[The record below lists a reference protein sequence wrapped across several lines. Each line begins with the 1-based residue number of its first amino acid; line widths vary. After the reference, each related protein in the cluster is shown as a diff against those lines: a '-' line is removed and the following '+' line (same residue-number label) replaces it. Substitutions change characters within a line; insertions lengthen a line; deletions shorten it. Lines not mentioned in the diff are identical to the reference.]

1 MKKILILIIFTL
13 ISMYYTNICMEVLK
27 EKDPI
32 MQEIKSNMSK
42 YEESANDANII
53 GNVIVPGHIGR
64 RVNKNKSYSK
74 MKKYGNYNETLTV
87 MEEVKPELS
96 VSNTFD
102 KYIEKGNSN
111 NKNVSFVFIYDENIN
126 KVIKILNSKHIPS
139 TIFLDGIYLEN
150 DSLNGLKYNGN
161 INYELL
167 SYNGEYD
174 ENLFKTSLS
183 YLESVTKRSPRYCYS
198 EVENPDVLNLCS
210 KLKMHTIKPY
220 IRIDENLLK
229 EVKSS
234 LSNSIIISIKSSSSN
249 ISELSSVIDYV
260 ISKGYDIVS
269 LDNLISEN

>member
-42 YEESANDANII
+42 YEESANDATII

-111 NKNVSFVFIYDENIN
+111 NKNVSFVFIYDENIE

-150 DSLNGLKYNGN
+150 DSLNRLKYNGN

-198 EVENPDVLNLCS
+198 EVENSDLLNLCS

>member
-27 EKDPI
+27 EKDLI

-111 NKNVSFVFIYDENIN
+111 NKNVSFVFIYDENID

>member
-111 NKNVSFVFIYDENIN
+111 NKNVSFVFIYDENID

-139 TIFLDGIYLEN
+139 IIFLDGIYLEN

-220 IRIDENLLK
+220 IRIEENLLK

>member
-1 MKKILILIIFTL
+1 MKKILVLIIFTL

-111 NKNVSFVFIYDENIN
+111 NKNVSFVFIYDENID

>member
-1 MKKILILIIFTL
+1 MKKILVLIIFTL

-42 YEESANDANII
+42 YEESANDATII

-111 NKNVSFVFIYDENIN
+111 NKNVSFVFIYDENID

-183 YLESVTKRSPRYCYS
+183 YLESVTKRSPKYCYS
-198 EVENPDVLNLCS
+198 EVENSDVLNLCS

-220 IRIDENLLK
+220 IRIDDNLLK

-249 ISELSSVIDYV
+249 ISQLSSVIDYV

>member
-1 MKKILILIIFTL
+1 MKKILVLIIFTL

-32 MQEIKSNMSK
+32 MQEVKSNMSK
-42 YEESANDANII
+42 YEESANDATII

-111 NKNVSFVFIYDENIN
+111 NKNVSFVFIYDENIE
-126 KVIKILNSKHIPS
+126 KVIKILNSKHVPS
-139 TIFLDGIYLEN
+139 TIFLDGMYLEN
-150 DSLNGLKYNGN
+150 DSLNGLKNNWN
-161 INYELL
+161 IDYELL

-183 YLESVTKRSPRYCYS
+183 YLESVTKKSPKYCYS
-198 EVENPDVLNLCS
+198 EVENSDVLNLCS

-220 IRIDENLLK
+220 IRIDEDLLK

-234 LSNSIIISIKSSSSN
+234 LSNSIIISIKSSKSN

>member
-1 MKKILILIIFTL
+1 MKKILVLIIFTL

-42 YEESANDANII
+42 YEESANDATII

-96 VSNTFD
+96 VSNTFN

-111 NKNVSFVFIYDENIN
+111 NKNVSFVFIYDENID
-126 KVIKILNSKHIPS
+126 KVIKILNSKHVPS
-139 TIFLDGIYLEN
+139 TIFLDGMYLEN
-150 DSLNGLKYNGN
+150 DSLNGLKNNWN
-161 INYELL
+161 IDYELL

-183 YLESVTKRSPRYCYS
+183 YLESVTKKSPKYCYS
-198 EVENPDVLNLCS
+198 EVENSDVLNLCS

-220 IRIDENLLK
+220 IRIDDDLLK

-234 LSNSIIISIKSSSSN
+234 LSNSIIISIKSSKSN

>member
-1 MKKILILIIFTL
+1 MKKILVLIIFTL

-42 YEESANDANII
+42 YEESANDATII

-111 NKNVSFVFIYDENIN
+111 NKNVSFVFIYDENID
-126 KVIKILNSKHIPS
+126 KVIKILNSKHVPS
-139 TIFLDGIYLEN
+139 TIFLDGMYLEN
-150 DSLNGLKYNGN
+150 DSLNGLKNNLN
-161 INYELL
+161 IDYELL

-183 YLESVTKRSPRYCYS
+183 YLESVTKKSPKYCYS
-198 EVENPDVLNLCS
+198 EVENSDVLNLCS

-220 IRIDENLLK
+220 IRIDEDLLK

-234 LSNSIIISIKSSSSN
+234 LSNSIIISIKSSKSN
-249 ISELSSVIDYV
+249 VSELSSVIDYV

>member
-42 YEESANDANII
+42 YEESANDATII

-111 NKNVSFVFIYDENIN
+111 NKNVSFVFIYDENID
-126 KVIKILNSKHIPS
+126 KVIKILNSKHVPS

-183 YLESVTKRSPRYCYS
+183 YLESVTKKSPKYCYS
-198 EVENPDVLNLCS
+198 EVENSAVLNLCS

-220 IRIDENLLK
+220 IRIDDNLLK

>member
-111 NKNVSFVFIYDENIN
+111 NKNVSFVFIYDENID

-198 EVENPDVLNLCS
+198 EVENSDVLNLCS

>member
-111 NKNVSFVFIYDENIN
+111 NKNVSFVFIYDENID

-167 SYNGEYD
+167 SYNREYD

-249 ISELSSVIDYV
+249 ISELSSLIDYV

>member
-1 MKKILILIIFTL
+1 MKKILVLIIFTL

-42 YEESANDANII
+42 YEESANDATII

-111 NKNVSFVFIYDENIN
+111 NKNVSFVFIYDENID
-126 KVIKILNSKHIPS
+126 KVIKILNSKHVPS
-139 TIFLDGIYLEN
+139 TIFLDGMYLEN
-150 DSLNGLKYNGN
+150 DSLNGLKNNWN
-161 INYELL
+161 IDYELL

-183 YLESVTKRSPRYCYS
+183 YLESVTKKSPKYCYS
-198 EVENPDVLNLCS
+198 EVENSAVLNLCS

-220 IRIDENLLK
+220 IRIDDNLLK

-249 ISELSSVIDYV
+249 VSELSSVIDYV

>member
-42 YEESANDANII
+42 YEESAHDANII

-150 DSLNGLKYNGN
+150 DSLNRLKYNGN

-198 EVENPDVLNLCS
+198 EVENTDVLNLCS

>member
-111 NKNVSFVFIYDENIN
+111 NKNVSFVFIYDENIY

>member
-1 MKKILILIIFTL
+1 MKKILVLIIFTL

-42 YEESANDANII
+42 YEESANDATII

-111 NKNVSFVFIYDENIN
+111 NKNVSFVFIYDENID
-126 KVIKILNSKHIPS
+126 KVIKILNSKHVPS
-139 TIFLDGIYLEN
+139 TIFLDGMYLEN
-150 DSLNGLKYNGN
+150 DSLNGLKNNWN
-161 INYELL
+161 IDYELL

-183 YLESVTKRSPRYCYS
+183 YLESVNKKNPKYCYS
-198 EVENPDVLNLCS
+198 EVENSDVLNLCS
-210 KLKMHTIKPY
+210 RLKMHTIKPY
-220 IRIDENLLK
+220 IRIDEDLLK

-234 LSNSIIISIKSSSSN
+234 LSNSIIISIKSSKSN
-249 ISELSSVIDYV
+249 VSQLPSVIDYV

>member
-102 KYIEKGNSN
+102 KYIEKGKSN
-111 NKNVSFVFIYDENIN
+111 NKNVSFVFIYDENID

>member
-1 MKKILILIIFTL
+1 MKKILVLIIFTL

-42 YEESANDANII
+42 YEESANDATII

-111 NKNVSFVFIYDENIN
+111 NKNVSFVFIYDENID
-126 KVIKILNSKHIPS
+126 KVIKILNSKHVPS
-139 TIFLDGIYLEN
+139 TIFLDGMYLEN
-150 DSLNGLKYNGN
+150 DSLNGLKNNWN
-161 INYELL
+161 IDYELL

-183 YLESVTKRSPRYCYS
+183 YLESVTKKSPKYCYS
-198 EVENPDVLNLCS
+198 EVENSDVLNLCS

-220 IRIDENLLK
+220 IRIDDDLLK

-234 LSNSIIISIKSSSSN
+234 LSNSIIISIKSSKSN

>member
-1 MKKILILIIFTL
+1 MKKILVLIIFTL

-32 MQEIKSNMSK
+32 MQEINSNMSK
-42 YEESANDANII
+42 YEESANDATII

-111 NKNVSFVFIYDENIN
+111 NKNVSFVFIYDENID

-183 YLESVTKRSPRYCYS
+183 YLESVTKRSPKYCYS
-198 EVENPDVLNLCS
+198 EVENSDVLNLCS

-220 IRIDENLLK
+220 IRIDDNLLK

>member
-111 NKNVSFVFIYDENIN
+111 NKNVSFVFIYDENTD

>member
-1 MKKILILIIFTL
+1 MKKILVLIIFTL

-32 MQEIKSNMSK
+32 MQEINSNMSK
-42 YEESANDANII
+42 YEESANDATII

-111 NKNVSFVFIYDENIN
+111 NKNVSFVFIYDENID
-126 KVIKILNSKHIPS
+126 KVIKIINSKHIPS

-183 YLESVTKRSPRYCYS
+183 YLESVTKRSPKYCYS
-198 EVENPDVLNLCS
+198 EVENSDVLNLCS

-220 IRIDENLLK
+220 IRIDDNLLK

>member
-13 ISMYYTNICMEVLK
+13 VSMYYTNICMEVLK

-96 VSNTFD
+96 VSNIFD

-111 NKNVSFVFIYDENIN
+111 NKNVSFVFIYDENID

-150 DSLNGLKYNGN
+150 DSLNRLKYNGN

-198 EVENPDVLNLCS
+198 EVENSYLLNLCS

>member
-13 ISMYYTNICMEVLK
+13 ISVYYTNICMEVLK

-111 NKNVSFVFIYDENIN
+111 NKNVSFVFIYDENID

>member
-1 MKKILILIIFTL
+1 MKKILVLIIFTL

-42 YEESANDANII
+42 YEESANDATII
-53 GNVIVPGHIGR
+53 GNVIVPGHIGC

-111 NKNVSFVFIYDENIN
+111 NKNVSFVFIYDENID

-183 YLESVTKRSPRYCYS
+183 YLESVTKRSPKYCYS
-198 EVENPDVLNLCS
+198 EVENSDVLNLCS

-220 IRIDENLLK
+220 IRIDDNLLK

-249 ISELSSVIDYV
+249 ISELSSAIDYV

>member
-1 MKKILILIIFTL
+1 MKKILVLIIFTL

-111 NKNVSFVFIYDENIN
+111 NKNVSFVFIYDENID

-198 EVENPDVLNLCS
+198 EVENSDVLNLCS

-220 IRIDENLLK
+220 IRIDDDLLK

-234 LSNSIIISIKSSSSN
+234 LSNSIIISIKSSKSN

>member
-1 MKKILILIIFTL
+1 MKKILVLIIFTL

-42 YEESANDANII
+42 YEESANDATII

-111 NKNVSFVFIYDENIN
+111 NKNVSFVFIYDENID
-126 KVIKILNSKHIPS
+126 KVIKILNSKHVPS
-139 TIFLDGIYLEN
+139 TIFLDGMYLEN
-150 DSLNGLKYNGN
+150 DSLNGLKNNWN
-161 INYELL
+161 IDYELL

-183 YLESVTKRSPRYCYS
+183 YLESVTKKSPKYCYS
-198 EVENPDVLNLCS
+198 EVENSDVLNLCN

-220 IRIDENLLK
+220 IRIDDNLLK

-249 ISELSSVIDYV
+249 VSQLSSVIDYV

>member
-1 MKKILILIIFTL
+1 MKKILVLIIFTL

-42 YEESANDANII
+42 YEESANDATII

-96 VSNTFD
+96 VSNTFN

-111 NKNVSFVFIYDENIN
+111 NKNVSFVFIYDENID
-126 KVIKILNSKHIPS
+126 KVIKILNSKHVPS
-139 TIFLDGIYLEN
+139 TIFLDGMYLEN
-150 DSLNGLKYNGN
+150 DSLNGLKNNWN
-161 INYELL
+161 IDYELL

-183 YLESVTKRSPRYCYS
+183 YLESVTKKSPKYCYS
-198 EVENPDVLNLCS
+198 EVENSDVLNLCS

-220 IRIDENLLK
+220 IKIDDDLLK

-234 LSNSIIISIKSSSSN
+234 LSNSIIISIKSSKSN

>member
-1 MKKILILIIFTL
+1 MKKILVLIIFTL

-32 MQEIKSNMSK
+32 MQEIKSNMTK
-42 YEESANDANII
+42 YEESANDATVI
-53 GNVIVPGHIGR
+53 GNVIVPGHIGS

-111 NKNVSFVFIYDENIN
+111 NKNVSFVFIYDENID

-139 TIFLDGIYLEN
+139 TIFLDGMYLEN
-150 DSLNGLKYNGN
+150 DNLNGLKNNGN

-183 YLESVTKRSPRYCYS
+183 YLESVTKKSPKYCYS
-198 EVENPDVLNLCS
+198 EVENSDVLNLCS

-220 IRIDENLLK
+220 IRIDDNLLK

-249 ISELSSVIDYV
+249 VSQLSSVIDYV

>member
-150 DSLNGLKYNGN
+150 DSLNRLKYNGN

-174 ENLFKTSLS
+174 ENLFKTYLS

-220 IRIDENLLK
+220 IRIEENLLK

>member
-111 NKNVSFVFIYDENIN
+111 NKNVSFVFIYDENID

-167 SYNGEYD
+167 SYNREYD
-174 ENLFKTSLS
+174 ENLFKTSFS

>member
-111 NKNVSFVFIYDENIN
+111 NKNVSFVFIYDENID

-139 TIFLDGIYLEN
+139 TIFLDGMYLEN
-150 DSLNGLKYNGN
+150 DSLNGLKNNGN

-198 EVENPDVLNLCS
+198 EVENSDVLNLCS

-229 EVKSS
+229 EVKSG

>member
-260 ISKGYDIVS
+260 VSKGYDIVS

>member
-111 NKNVSFVFIYDENIN
+111 NKNVSFVFIYDENID

-139 TIFLDGIYLEN
+139 TIFLDGMYLEN
-150 DSLNGLKYNGN
+150 DSLNGLKNNGN

>member
-96 VSNTFD
+96 VSNIFD

-111 NKNVSFVFIYDENIN
+111 NKNVSFVFIYDENID

-150 DSLNGLKYNGN
+150 DSLNRLKYNGN
-161 INYELL
+161 INIMESMMRIYLKLL
-167 SYNGEYD
+167 
-174 ENLFKTSLS
+174 F
-183 YLESVTKRSPRYCYS
+183 
-198 EVENPDVLNLCS
+198 
-210 KLKMHTIKPY
+210 
-220 IRIDENLLK
+220 
-229 EVKSS
+229 
-234 LSNSIIISIKSSSSN
+234 
-249 ISELSSVIDYV
+249 
-260 ISKGYDIVS
+260 
-269 LDNLISEN
+269 LI

>member
-1 MKKILILIIFTL
+1 MKKILVLIIFTL

-42 YEESANDANII
+42 YEESANDATII
-53 GNVIVPGHIGR
+53 GNVIVPGHIGC

-111 NKNVSFVFIYDENIN
+111 NKNVSFVFIYDENID

-183 YLESVTKRSPRYCYS
+183 YLESVTKRSPKYCYS
-198 EVENPDVLNLCS
+198 EVENSDVLNLCS

-220 IRIDENLLK
+220 IRIDDNLLK

-249 ISELSSVIDYV
+249 ISQLSSVIDYV

>member
-220 IRIDENLLK
+220 IRIEENLLK

>member
-1 MKKILILIIFTL
+1 MKKILVLIIFTL

-42 YEESANDANII
+42 YEESANDATVI

-96 VSNTFD
+96 VSNTFN

-111 NKNVSFVFIYDENIN
+111 NKNVSFVFIYDENID
-126 KVIKILNSKHIPS
+126 KVIKILNSKHVPS
-139 TIFLDGIYLEN
+139 TIFLDGMYLEN
-150 DSLNGLKYNGN
+150 DSLNGLKNNWN

-183 YLESVTKRSPRYCYS
+183 YLESVTKKSPKYCYS
-198 EVENPDVLNLCS
+198 EVENSDVLNLCS

-220 IRIDENLLK
+220 IRIDEDLLK

-234 LSNSIIISIKSSSSN
+234 LSNSIIISIKSSKSN

>member
-1 MKKILILIIFTL
+1 MKKILVLIIFTL

-42 YEESANDANII
+42 YEESANDATII

-111 NKNVSFVFIYDENIN
+111 NKNVSFVFIYDENID
-126 KVIKILNSKHIPS
+126 KVIKILNSKHVPS
-139 TIFLDGIYLEN
+139 TIFLDGMYLEN
-150 DSLNGLKYNGN
+150 DSLNGLKNNWN
-161 INYELL
+161 IDYELL

-183 YLESVTKRSPRYCYS
+183 YLESVTKKSPKYCYS
-198 EVENPDVLNLCS
+198 EVENSDVLNLCS

-220 IRIDENLLK
+220 IRIDEDLLK

-234 LSNSIIISIKSSSSN
+234 LSNSIIISIKSSKSN

>member
-111 NKNVSFVFIYDENIN
+111 NKNVSFVFIYDENID

-198 EVENPDVLNLCS
+198 EVENTDVLNLCS

>member
-111 NKNVSFVFIYDENIN
+111 HKNVSFVFIYDENID